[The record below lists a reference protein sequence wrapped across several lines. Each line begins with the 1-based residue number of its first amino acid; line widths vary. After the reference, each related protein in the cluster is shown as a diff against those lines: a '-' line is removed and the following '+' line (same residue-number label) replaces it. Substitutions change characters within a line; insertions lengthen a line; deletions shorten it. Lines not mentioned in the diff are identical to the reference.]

1 MPVYLEYRTYDP
13 GTNMPQ
19 QYGNSHQQTYE
30 PTTPAPINMKRLGFE
45 SRLTLLALAGG
56 VPALVA
62 TGVLLLGGEL
72 PFRLGILLMAFVVAV
87 WLAFSLS
94 LKSKLSYQLNTLSNL
109 LEALRE
115 EDYSMRSRRSRDRG
129 AFGDVFREVN
139 ALSSTLREQRVQA
152 REATALL
159 RKVLAEIDIA
169 VFAFDGAGR
178 LMLVNRAGER
188 LVQTDGANAGTAEA
202 LGLDDLLRSE
212 GRQTVAR
219 RFPGGSGRWD
229 VWTGS
234 FREAG
239 VPHYLLVISDLS
251 RALREEERKAWQR
264 LVRVMGHELNNSLT
278 PIKSMAATLQ
288 TRLAGGAAVDSL
300 RDDLGSSLGI
310 IASRAEALGR
320 FMTGYTMLAR
330 LPAPRRKSVRLR
342 SLVQRAAN
350 IDTRICVT
358 VEGDDLSIAVD
369 PDQLEQLIINL
380 VKNAVDAAGM
390 DGSVFI
396 RWATH
401 RGVLRLEVLDSGP
414 GLSGT
419 DNLFVPFFT
428 TKPGGTGIG
437 LVLCRQI
444 AEAHDGTLALE
455 NRDDGPGCV
464 ARLELPMS

>member
-1 MPVYLEYRTYDP
+1 MGFVPP
-13 GTNMPQ
+13 
-19 QYGNSHQQTYE
+19 
-30 PTTPAPINMKRLGFE
+30 MKRISFE
-45 SRLTLLALAGG
+45 SRLALLALAGG
-56 VPALVA
+56 APALVLA
-62 TGVLLLGGEL
+62 GLLLLRDGL
-72 PFRLGILLMAFVVAV
+72 PRGLSILIMAVLIAAWLG
-87 WLAFSLS
+87 FSLS
-94 LKSKLSYQLNTLSNL
+94 LKGRLSYQLNTLSNL

-139 ALSSTLREQRVQA
+139 ALSSTLREQRVRA
-152 REATALL
+152 NEATALL

-169 VFAFDGAGR
+169 VFAFDGAGS

-188 LVQTDGANAGTAEA
+188 LVQCGGAGDRNAEA
-202 LGLDDLLRSE
+202 LGLDDLLVQE
-212 GRQTVAR
+212 GRQTVTR

-239 VPHYLLVISDLS
+239 VPHWLLVISDLS

-288 TRLAGGAAVDSL
+288 TRLAAGAEVASL
-300 RDDLGSSLGI
+300 RDDLGSSLGV

-320 FMTGYTMLAR
+320 FMAGYTMLAR
-330 LPAPRRKSVRLR
+330 LPAPRRKTVHMRA
-342 SLVQRAAN
+342 LVERAASME
-350 IDTRICVT
+350 TRTSVA
-358 VEGDDLSIAVD
+358 VEGKDLTFSVD

-390 DGSVFI
+390 EGEVAV
-396 RWATH
+396 RWVAH
-401 RGVLRLEVLDSGP
+401 GGMLRLEVLDSGP

-444 AEAHDGTLALE
+444 AEAHDGTLTLE
-455 NRDDGPGCV
+455 NRNEGTGCV
-464 ARLELPMS
+464 ARLELPIS

>member
-1 MPVYLEYRTYDP
+1 
-13 GTNMPQ
+13 
-19 QYGNSHQQTYE
+19 
-30 PTTPAPINMKRLGFE
+30 MKRFSFE
-45 SRLTLLALAGG
+45 SRLALLALAGG
-56 VPALVA
+56 LPALITAGLLLVSA
-62 TGVLLLGGEL
+62 DLPYGLTVLLFIVLA
-72 PFRLGILLMAFVVAV
+72 IA
-87 WLAFSLS
+87 WLSFSLAVRNRVT
-94 LKSKLSYQLNTLSNL
+94 YHLNTLSNL

-115 EDYSMRSRRSRDRG
+115 EDYSMRSRRSRERG
-129 AFGDVFREVN
+129 AMGDVFREVN
-139 ALSSTLREQRVQA
+139 VLSSTLRAQRVQA
-152 REATALL
+152 REASALL

-169 VFAFDGAGR
+169 VFAFDGGEH

-188 LVQTDGANAGTAEA
+188 LVDGAAAGASAAE
-202 LGLDDLLRSE
+202 LGLEDLLHAE
-212 GRQTVAR
+212 GRKTIAR

-234 FREAG
+234 FRERG

-288 TRLAGGAAVDSL
+288 TRLADGAAVDSL
-300 RDDLGSSLGI
+300 REDLGDSLGI

-330 LPAPRRKSVRLR
+330 LPAPRRKTVRLR
-342 SLVQRAAN
+342 SLVERAAA
-350 IDTRICVT
+350 IDTRLRVA
-358 VEGDDLSIAVD
+358 VEGEDAEIAVD

-380 VKNAVDAAGM
+380 VKNAVDAAGA
-390 DGSVFI
+390 DGMVSV
-396 RWATH
+396 RWSREA
-401 RGVLRLEVLDSGP
+401 GVLRLEVLDSGP

-444 AEAHDGTLALE
+444 AEAHEGTLALE
-455 NRDDGPGCV
+455 NREDAKGCV
-464 ARLELPMS
+464 ARLELPLA

>member
-1 MPVYLEYRTYDP
+1 
-13 GTNMPQ
+13 
-19 QYGNSHQQTYE
+19 
-30 PTTPAPINMKRLGFE
+30 MKRPGFE
-45 SRLTLLALAGG
+45 TRLTLLALAGG
-56 VPALVA
+56 LPALLVA
-62 TGVLLLGGEL
+62 GVLLLRADL
-72 PFRLGILLMAFVVAV
+72 PAGLRILLMASIVAA

-94 LKSKLSYQLNTLSNL
+94 LKGRLSYQLNTLSNL

-139 ALSSTLREQRVQA
+139 VLSTTLREQRVKA

-169 VFAFDGAGR
+169 VFAFDGTGH

-188 LVQTDGANAGTAEA
+188 LVQPEQGGETTAAA
-202 LGLDDLLRSE
+202 LGLDDLLSQE
-212 GRQTVAR
+212 GRQTVTR

-239 VPHYLLVISDLS
+239 VPHWLLVISDLS

-278 PIKSMAATLQ
+278 PIKSMATTLR
-288 TRLAGGAAVDSL
+288 TRLEAGAAVASL
-300 RDDLGSSLGI
+300 REDLGSSLGI

-330 LPAPRRKSVRLR
+330 LPAPRKEPVRLR
-342 SLVQRAAN
+342 ALVERAAT
-350 IDTRICVT
+350 IDTRKAVA
-358 VEGDDLSIAVD
+358 VDGDDMSIAVD

-380 VKNAVDAAGM
+380 VKNAVDAAGAE
-390 DGSVFI
+390 GAVGV
-396 RWATH
+396 RWTAN
-401 RGVLRLEVLDSGP
+401 GNALRLEVLDSGP

-444 AEAHDGTLALE
+444 AEAHDGTLTLE
-455 NRDDGPGCV
+455 NREDAPGCV
-464 ARLELPMS
+464 ARLELPI

>member
-1 MPVYLEYRTYDP
+1 
-13 GTNMPQ
+13 
-19 QYGNSHQQTYE
+19 
-30 PTTPAPINMKRLGFE
+30 MKRFSFE

-56 VPALVA
+56 VPALLLA
-62 TGVLLLGGEL
+62 GALLLGSDL
-72 PFRLGILLMAFVVAV
+72 PFGLAMLLMTIVVLA
-87 WLAFSLS
+87 WLGLVLS
-94 LKSKLSYQLNTLSNL
+94 VRSRLTYHLNTLTNL

-115 EDYSMRSRRSRDRG
+115 EDYSMRSRRSREQG
-129 AFGDVFREVN
+129 AMGEVFREVN
-139 ALSSTLREQRVQA
+139 ALSTTLREQRVQA

-169 VFAFDGAGR
+169 VFAFDGSKR

-188 LVQTDGANAGTAEA
+188 LVNGRAAGATAGQ
-202 LGLDDLLRSE
+202 LGLDDLLHVE

-229 VWTGS
+229 VWTGN
-234 FREAG
+234 FRESG

-278 PIKSMAATLQ
+278 PIKSMATTLS
-288 TRLAGGAAVDSL
+288 TRLADGAPVDSL
-300 RDDLGSSLGI
+300 RDDLGTSLGI

-330 LPAPRRKSVRLR
+330 LPPPRRKQVRLR
-342 SLVQRAAN
+342 ELVERAAA
-350 IDTRICVT
+350 IDTRMRVA
-358 VEGDDLSIAVD
+358 VEGADANIAVD

-380 VKNAVDAAGM
+380 VKNAVDAAGS
-390 DGSVFI
+390 DGAVRV
-396 RWATH
+396 RWVLDS
-401 RGVLRLEVLDSGP
+401 GVLRLEVLDSGA

-419 DNLFVPFFT
+419 DNLFVPLFT

-437 LVLCRQI
+437 LVLSRQI
-444 AEAHDGTLALE
+444 AEAHDGTLTLE
-455 NRDDGPGCV
+455 NRDDAPGCV
-464 ARLELPMS
+464 ARLELPV

>member
-1 MPVYLEYRTYDP
+1 
-13 GTNMPQ
+13 
-19 QYGNSHQQTYE
+19 
-30 PTTPAPINMKRLGFE
+30 MKRPGFE
-45 SRLTLLALAGG
+45 WYLTFLALAGG
-56 VPALVA
+56 LPALIVA
-62 TGVLLLGGEL
+62 GAMLAGSDLPSGVIAL
-72 PFRLGILLMAFVVAV
+72 ILVFIVGA
-87 WLAFSLS
+87 WLAFGLS
-94 LKSKLSYQLNTLSNL
+94 LKGRLTYQVNTLSNL

-115 EDYSMRSRRSRDRG
+115 EDYSMRSRRSRERG

-139 ALSSTLREQRVQA
+139 SLSTTLREHRVKA

-159 RKVLAEIDIA
+159 RKVLAEVDIA
-169 VFAFDGAGR
+169 VFAFDGSGR

-188 LVQTDGANAGTAEA
+188 LVQSDEATGQTAAG
-202 LGLDDLLRSE
+202 LGLDDLLVRE
-212 GRQTVAR
+212 GRQTVSR

-234 FREAG
+234 FRESG
-239 VPHYLLVISDLS
+239 VPHWLLVISDLS

-264 LVRVMGHELNNSLT
+264 LIRVMGHELNNSLT
-278 PIKSMAATLQ
+278 PIKSMATTLK
-288 TRLAGGAAVDSL
+288 TRLDGGAAVASL
-300 RDDLGSSLGI
+300 REDLGTSLGI

-330 LPAPRRKSVRLR
+330 LPAPRRKPVRLR
-342 SLVQRAAN
+342 ALVERAAT
-350 IDTRICVT
+350 IDTRKVVAVDGEEVIV
-358 VEGDDLSIAVD
+358 SVD

-380 VKNAVDAAGM
+380 VKNAVDAAGPEGTV
-390 DGSVFI
+390 DV
-396 RWATH
+396 RWAA
-401 RGVLRLEVLDSGP
+401 GENGLCLEVLDSGP

-455 NRDDGPGCV
+455 NREDGPGCV
-464 ARLELPMS
+464 ARLELPMP

>member
-1 MPVYLEYRTYDP
+1 
-13 GTNMPQ
+13 
-19 QYGNSHQQTYE
+19 
-30 PTTPAPINMKRLGFE
+30 MKRPSFE

-56 VPALVA
+56 LPALLVA
-62 TGVLLLGGEL
+62 GALLLASDL
-72 PFRLGILLMAFVVAV
+72 PPGLSFLIMVALVTAWLG
-87 WLAFSLS
+87 FSLS
-94 LKSKLSYQLNTLSNL
+94 LKGRLSYQLNTLSNL

-139 ALSSTLREQRVQA
+139 ALSSTLREQRVKA

-169 VFAFDGAGR
+169 VFAFDGKGR
-178 LMLVNRAGER
+178 LMLVNRAGKR
-188 LVQTDGANAGTAEA
+188 LVHADEAAQKTAIA
-202 LGLDDLLRSE
+202 LGLDDLLIQE

-239 VPHYLLVISDLS
+239 VPHWLLVISDLS

-278 PIKSMAATLQ
+278 PIKSMATTLR
-288 TRLAGGAAVDSL
+288 TRLDDGAAVATL
-300 RDDLGSSLGI
+300 REDLGTSLGI

-330 LPAPRRKSVRLR
+330 LPAPRRKPVRLR
-342 SLVQRAAN
+342 ALVERAAT
-350 IDTRICVT
+350 IDTRKT
-358 VEGDDLSIAVD
+358 VAVNGDDVSISVD

-380 VKNAVDAAGM
+380 VKNAIDAAGVAGM
-390 DGSVFI
+390 V
-396 RWATH
+396 
-401 RGVLRLEVLDSGP
+401 GVCWTTNERSLRLEVVDSGP

-444 AEAHDGTLALE
+444 AEAHDGTLTLE
-455 NRDDGPGCV
+455 NREDRSGCV
-464 ARLELPMS
+464 ARLELPIS

>member
-1 MPVYLEYRTYDP
+1 
-13 GTNMPQ
+13 
-19 QYGNSHQQTYE
+19 
-30 PTTPAPINMKRLGFE
+30 MKRPSFE

-56 VPALVA
+56 LPALLVA
-62 TGVLLLGGEL
+62 GALLLGSDL
-72 PFRLGILLMAFVVAV
+72 PAGLSVLIMAALVTA

-94 LKSKLSYQLNTLSNL
+94 LKGRLSYQLNTLSNL

-115 EDYSMRSRRSRDRG
+115 EDYSMRSRRSRERG

-139 ALSSTLREQRVQA
+139 ALSSTLREQRVKA

-169 VFAFDGAGR
+169 VFAFDGNGR
-178 LMLVNRAGER
+178 LMLMNRAGQR
-188 LVQTDGANAGTAEA
+188 LVHADETAHKTAAA
-202 LGLDDLLRSE
+202 LGLDDLLIQE
-212 GRQTVAR
+212 GRKTVTR

-239 VPHYLLVISDLS
+239 VPHWLLVISDLS

-278 PIKSMAATLQ
+278 PIKSMATTLRTRLDDGATVATL
-288 TRLAGGAAVDSL
+288 RE
-300 RDDLGSSLGI
+300 DLGTSLGI

-330 LPAPRRKSVRLR
+330 LPAPRRKPVRLR
-342 SLVQRAAN
+342 ALVERAAT
-350 IDTRICVT
+350 IDTRKEVA
-358 VEGDDLSIAVD
+358 VEGEEVSISVD

-380 VKNAVDAAGM
+380 VKNAVDAAGAR
-390 DGSVFI
+390 GTVGV
-396 RWATH
+396 RWM
-401 RGVLRLEVLDSGP
+401 VNENILRLEVLDSGP

-444 AEAHDGTLALE
+444 AEAHDGTLTLE
-455 NRDDGPGCV
+455 NREDRAGCV

>member
-1 MPVYLEYRTYDP
+1 
-13 GTNMPQ
+13 
-19 QYGNSHQQTYE
+19 
-30 PTTPAPINMKRLGFE
+30 
-45 SRLTLLALAGG
+45 
-56 VPALVA
+56 
-62 TGVLLLGGEL
+62 
-72 PFRLGILLMAFVVAV
+72 
-87 WLAFSLS
+87 
-94 LKSKLSYQLNTLSNL
+94 
-109 LEALRE
+109 
-115 EDYSMRSRRSRDRG
+115 MRSRRSRERG

-139 ALSSTLREQRVQA
+139 ALATTLREHRVQA

-169 VFAFDGAGR
+169 VFAFDGNGR

-188 LVQTDGANAGTAEA
+188 LVHSDGATEKTAAA
-202 LGLDDLLRSE
+202 LRLEDLLLQE
-212 GRQTVAR
+212 GRQTVSR

-234 FREAG
+234 FRESG
-239 VPHYLLVISDLS
+239 VPHWLLVISDLS

-278 PIKSMAATLQ
+278 PIKSMATTLQ
-288 TRLAGGAAVDSL
+288 TRLNGGAAVASL
-300 RDDLGSSLGI
+300 REDLGTSLGI

-330 LPAPRRKSVRLR
+330 LPAPRRKPVRLR
-342 SLVQRAAN
+342 ALVERAAT
-350 IDTRICVT
+350 IDTRKNVA
-358 VEGDDLSIAVD
+358 VDGEDVSISVD
-369 PDQLEQLIINL
+369 PDQLEQLVINL
-380 VKNAVDAAGM
+380 VKNAVDAAGEE
-390 DGSVFI
+390 GAVGV
-396 RWATH
+396 RWSIDEST
-401 RGVLRLEVLDSGP
+401 LRLEVLDSGP

-444 AEAHDGTLALE
+444 AEAHEGTLALE
-455 NRDDGPGCV
+455 NREDGPGCV

>member
-1 MPVYLEYRTYDP
+1 
-13 GTNMPQ
+13 
-19 QYGNSHQQTYE
+19 
-30 PTTPAPINMKRLGFE
+30 MKRPSFE

-56 VPALVA
+56 LPALLVA
-62 TGVLLLGGEL
+62 GALLLASDL
-72 PFRLGILLMAFVVAV
+72 PPGLSFLIMVALVTAWLG
-87 WLAFSLS
+87 FSLS
-94 LKSKLSYQLNTLSNL
+94 LKGRLSYQLNTLSNL

-139 ALSSTLREQRVQA
+139 ALSSTLREQRVKA

-169 VFAFDGAGR
+169 VFAFDGKGR

-188 LVQTDGANAGTAEA
+188 LVHADEAAQKTAIA
-202 LGLDDLLRSE
+202 LGLDDLLIQE

-239 VPHYLLVISDLS
+239 VPHWLLVISDLS

-278 PIKSMAATLQ
+278 PIKSMATTLR
-288 TRLAGGAAVDSL
+288 TRLDDGAAVATL
-300 RDDLGSSLGI
+300 REDLGTSLGI

-330 LPAPRRKSVRLR
+330 LPAPRRKPVRLR
-342 SLVQRAAN
+342 ALVERAAT
-350 IDTRICVT
+350 IDTRKT
-358 VEGDDLSIAVD
+358 VAVNGDDVSISVD

-380 VKNAVDAAGM
+380 VKNAIDAAGVAGM
-390 DGSVFI
+390 V
-396 RWATH
+396 
-401 RGVLRLEVLDSGP
+401 GVCWTTNERSLRLEVVDSGL

-444 AEAHDGTLALE
+444 AEAHDGTLTLE
-455 NRDDGPGCV
+455 NREDRSGCV
-464 ARLELPMS
+464 ARLELPIS

>member
-1 MPVYLEYRTYDP
+1 
-13 GTNMPQ
+13 
-19 QYGNSHQQTYE
+19 
-30 PTTPAPINMKRLGFE
+30 MKRPSFE

-56 VPALVA
+56 LPALLVA
-62 TGVLLLGGEL
+62 GVLLLRSDL
-72 PFRLGILLMAFVVAV
+72 PAGLSILMVAALV
-87 WLAFSLS
+87 TAWLAFSLS
-94 LKSKLSYQLNTLSNL
+94 LKGRLSYQLNTLSNL

-115 EDYSMRSRRSRDRG
+115 EDYSMRSRRSRERG

-139 ALSSTLREQRVQA
+139 ALSSTLREQRVKA

-169 VFAFDGAGR
+169 VFAFDGDGR

-188 LVQTDGANAGTAEA
+188 LVHADETAKKTAAA
-202 LGLDDLLRSE
+202 LGLDDFLVQE
-212 GRQTVAR
+212 GRQTVTR

-239 VPHYLLVISDLS
+239 VPHWLLVISDLS

-278 PIKSMAATLQ
+278 PIKSMATTLR
-288 TRLAGGAAVDSL
+288 TRLDDGAAVATL
-300 RDDLGSSLGI
+300 REDLGTSLGI

-330 LPAPRRKSVRLR
+330 LPAPRRKPVRLR
-342 SLVQRAAN
+342 ALVERAAT
-350 IDTRICVT
+350 IDTRKTIAVD
-358 VEGDDLSIAVD
+358 GDDVSISVD

-380 VKNAVDAAGM
+380 VKNAVDAAGAA
-390 DGSVFI
+390 GTVRV
-396 RWATH
+396 RWTTDE
-401 RGVLRLEVLDSGP
+401 RSLSLEVVDSGP

-444 AEAHDGTLALE
+444 AEAHDGTLTLE
-455 NRDDGPGCV
+455 NREGGTGCV

>member
-1 MPVYLEYRTYDP
+1 
-13 GTNMPQ
+13 
-19 QYGNSHQQTYE
+19 
-30 PTTPAPINMKRLGFE
+30 MKRISFE

-56 VPALVA
+56 VPALVVA
-62 TGVLLLGGEL
+62 GLLLLRVDL
-72 PFRLGILLMAFVVAV
+72 PRGLSVVIIVIVVTAWLG
-87 WLAFSLS
+87 FSLS
-94 LKSKLSYQLNTLSNL
+94 LKGRLSYQLNTLSNL

-139 ALSSTLREQRVQA
+139 ALSSTLREHRVKA
-152 REATALL
+152 NEATALL

-188 LVQTDGANAGTAEA
+188 LVHCDSAGHRSAKA
-202 LGLDDLLRSE
+202 LGLDDLLIQE
-212 GRQTVAR
+212 GRQTVTR
-219 RFPGGSGRWD
+219 RFPGGIGRWD

-239 VPHYLLVISDLS
+239 VPHWLLVISDLS

-288 TRLAGGAAVDSL
+288 TRLAGGATVASL

-330 LPAPRRKSVRLR
+330 LPAPRRQTVRVR
-342 SLVQRAAN
+342 ALVERAASM
-350 IDTRICVT
+350 DTRMSIA
-358 VEGDDLSIAVD
+358 VEGQDLSISVD
-369 PDQLEQLIINL
+369 PDQLEQLVINL
-380 VKNAVDAAGM
+380 VKNAVDAAGPAG
-390 DGSVFI
+390 DVAV
-396 RWATH
+396 RWAAQANT
-401 RGVLRLEVLDSGP
+401 LRLEVLDSGP

-444 AEAHDGTLALE
+444 AEAHDGTLTLE
-455 NRDDGPGCV
+455 NRDDGAGCV
-464 ARLELPMS
+464 ARLELPMP